1 MLKCSTCWYFKFCTK
16 IAYLATLKTEVGILD
31 IDKLGPVPVD
41 LNKLSDVVENDVVKK
56 GKYDKFVTTVN
67 NIDTSRFFLKPKQCR

>member
-16 IAYLATLKTEVGILD
+16 IANLATLKTEVGILD
-31 IDKLGPVPVD
+31 IDKLATVPVD

-56 GKYDKFVTTVN
+56 AKYDKLVTKVN
-67 NIDTSRFFLKPKQCR
+67 NIDTSWFVLKTKTM